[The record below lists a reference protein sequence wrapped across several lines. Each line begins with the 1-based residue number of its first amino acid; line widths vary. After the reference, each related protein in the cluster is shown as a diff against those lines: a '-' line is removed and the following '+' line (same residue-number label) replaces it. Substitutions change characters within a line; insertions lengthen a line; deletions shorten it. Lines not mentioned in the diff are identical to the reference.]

1 MNVIC
6 KDPIALLLRIN
17 RCQTVSEDLFSS
29 PDLPPFNAHFLHRVH
44 VGQHARPIVV
54 RAQLRLQHGIC
65 TRTLPYAIGSS
76 GNNFHFKKKL
86 DLCLCQTCNFR
97 SKYSI
102 KLLQKTDIQM
112 IFCPFLSV
120 CKNI

>member
-6 KDPIALLLRIN
+6 KDPISLLLRIN

-29 PDLPPFNAHFLHRVH
+29 PDLPPSNAHFLHRVH
-44 VGQHARPIVV
+44 VGQHARPIFV
-54 RAQLRLQHGIC
+54 RAQLRLQHSLC
-65 TRTLPYAIGSS
+65 TRTLPNAIGSS
-76 GNNFHFKKKL
+76 GDNFQKKVRL
-86 DLCLCQTCNFR
+86 MFMPDLQFWQQIFNT
-97 SKYSI
+97 
-102 KLLQKTDIQM
+102 LLQKTDIQM